1 MEFQEIAIST
11 GKTFRHTYSTPFF
24 MALQNMAISW
34 RRMPRKTRRLLDYS
48 TFKGGQE
55 VKKISDRGRRHGRPS
70 IKNIGIDFEDQA
82 RLGLWGNA
90 PHRKRGGAFSAKTR
104 RTMSYCL
111 LIVLLIFSGVSGAS
125 DSRGGRQAFAFIIE
139 RAKPCCVDHRCLMPL
154 TQGEN
159 ERHRSVQER
168 KTLPRPS
175 VVSSASANKGGLLDS
190 VGTGSCR
197 RIISCCQ

>member
-1 MEFQEIAIST
+1 MGYLIISYIIRYT
-11 GKTFRHTYSTPFF
+11 INYNSHSENGIPGNRDFHRNNFSAYIQYPVF

-70 IKNIGIDFEDQA
+70 IKNIGIYFEDQA

-111 LIVLLIFSGVSGAS
+111 LIVLLISPASQGLPIAEVGGKRLLSLLKELSPVAWTTGVS
-125 DSRGGRQAFAFIIE
+125 
-139 RAKPCCVDHRCLMPL
+139 CL
-154 TQGEN
+154 
-159 ERHRSVQER
+159 
-168 KTLPRPS
+168 
-175 VVSSASANKGGLLDS
+175 
-190 VGTGSCR
+190 
-197 RIISCCQ
+197 